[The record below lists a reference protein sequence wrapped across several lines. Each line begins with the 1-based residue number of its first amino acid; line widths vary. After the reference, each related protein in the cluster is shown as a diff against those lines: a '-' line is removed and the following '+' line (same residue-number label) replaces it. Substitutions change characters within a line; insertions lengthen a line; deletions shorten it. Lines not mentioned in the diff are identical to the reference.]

1 MAKLFKAGMYFYNQV
16 QRKQKDGSIVT
27 GDDYY
32 FGTYYYHSDK
42 ERTDALM
49 NIHNKL
55 FENRFSGELSKKYEQ
70 VNPHQVIKSF
80 LITEYETDKS
90 NRVIREQEVYNE
102 TAFRKTLFRLKAL
115 HKEVSM
121 KDTQQAVFIENCG
134 LQIQTMGRLNTEDMN
149 TLLAIA
155 SLKKYTQAGIRLN
168 DLFMKSRLAKDTH
181 PKISQIISQHEAQK
195 PQAALT
201 PSEIVGKRLIVANN
215 FEECWA
221 IRGELIKEGFDADIV
236 SRNVIATLEAIAG
249 NN

>member
-16 QRKQKDGSIVT
+16 QRKQKDGSLVT

-42 ERTDALM
+42 ERADALTS
-49 NIHNKL
+49 IHNKL
-55 FENRFSGELSKKYEQ
+55 FENRFSGELAKKYEQ
-70 VNPHQVIKSF
+70 LNPNQVIKSF
-80 LITEYETDKS
+80 LITEYEIDKG
-90 NRVIREQEVYNE
+90 NRVIKEKEVYNE
-102 TAFRKTLFRLKAL
+102 TAFRKTLFRLKML

-155 SLKKYTQAGIRLN
+155 SLNKYIQAGIRFN
-168 DLFMKSRLAKDTH
+168 HLFMKRLAKDTH
-181 PKISQIISQHEAQK
+181 PKISQIISQNEAQK